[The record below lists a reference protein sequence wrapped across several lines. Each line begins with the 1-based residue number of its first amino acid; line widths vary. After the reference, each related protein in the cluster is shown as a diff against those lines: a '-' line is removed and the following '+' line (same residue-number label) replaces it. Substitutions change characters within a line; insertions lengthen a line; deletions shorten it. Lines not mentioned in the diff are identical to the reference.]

1 MTPREAKMTEKGF
14 TLPSSLFT
22 GGFWDAI
29 KTEATAITWNL
40 RDARRQ
46 TSTTSLILPSLDH
59 AIVSAERL
67 LVMVNERVVAQIQRA
82 SEQRLL
88 KNTLFPKQTAPGSR
102 SSSMSNQG
110 S

>member
-1 MTPREAKMTEKGF
+1 MSEKSY
-14 TLPSSLFT
+14 TSPSSLFT

-46 TSTTSLILPSLDH
+46 MPSSSVTPSLDH

-67 LVMVNERVVAQIQRA
+67 LVLVNERVVAQIQRA

-88 KNTLFPKQTAPGSR
+88 KSSLVPKKTAVGSR
-102 SSSMSNQG
+102 NSVMPTNKES
-110 S
+110 